1 MDENKWM
8 KTTYSVT
15 RNKLDTPALKN
26 LIFFPFFLQIKSII
40 FIFFRMIFFD
50 DFAATDLYKPLLI
63 RHKCHGWFPS

>member
-8 KTTYSVT
+8 KTTYSMN

-26 LIFFPFFLQIKSII
+26 LNFFFFTNQEHYIY
-40 FIFFRMIFFD
+40 FFQNDFFFF